1 MKKRKIITSIL
12 LTATLL
18 ASLCAC
24 GKKDNNSGKKVYKV
38 GIVQY
43 VDDASL
49 NQIESAIEKELD
61 AKGKENNVVFEYKK
75 YKHNGQ
81 ADASNLNQIAT
92 ELVNNEV
99 DVIIPIATP
108 AAMICQNATE
118 AKDIP
123 IVFSAVSDPVSSK
136 LVKSIE
142 KPSGNITGTSDA
154 LDTKALF
161 KLIKE
166 GSEVKK
172 LGLLY
177 NKSEDSSTKAIKE
190 MKELCKKN
198 NIEVV
203 EKTGTT
209 TDEIALCA
217 DSLIENKVDA
227 VFTPTDNTVQ
237 VAEIS
242 IYEKFQKAKIP
253 HYAGADSFALNGAFC
268 GYGVNYKT
276 LGTKTADMAVD
287 ILVHNKKP
295 ADMPVQFVTSGI
307 ATINTETAQKINI
320 DYSKFKDLC
329 NNVVETKTKK
339 EFD

>member
-1 MKKRKIITSIL
+1 MKRRKILMSIL
-12 LTATLL
+12 LATTMLM
-18 ASLCAC
+18 SLGAC
-24 GKKDNNSGKKVYKV
+24 GSEKRESGKKVYKV

-49 NQIESAIEKELD
+49 NQIESSIEKELD
-61 AKGKENNVVFEYKK
+61 EKGKEKNVVFEYKK

-99 DVIIPIATP
+99 DIIIPIATP

-118 AKDIP
+118 DKDIP

-136 LVKSIE
+136 LVKSLE

-154 LDTKALF
+154 LDTKTLF
-161 KLIKE
+161 KVIRA
-166 GSEVKK
+166 GSDVKK

-177 NKSEDSSTKAIKE
+177 NKSEDSSIKAIKE
-190 MKELCKKN
+190 IKQLCKKN
-198 NIEVV
+198 GIEVV

-209 TDEIALCA
+209 TNEIALCA
-217 DSLIENKVDA
+217 DALIENKVDA

-242 IYEKFQKAKIP
+242 IYDKFQNAKIP

-268 GYGVNYKT
+268 GYGINYVE
-276 LGTKTADMAVD
+276 LGKKTADIAVD
-287 ILVHNKKP
+287 ILVEKKKP
-295 ADMPVQFVTSGI
+295 SQIPVQFVNSGI
-307 ATINTETAQKINI
+307 ATVNTETAEKIGL

-329 NNVVETKTKK
+329 TQVIETKTKK